1 MTKTSEDNMIMR
13 IVQHRIEVM
22 DSIKTLLMS
31 SMTIYLRTKVELTM
45 ILSHLVLV
53 GKEREII

>member
-1 MTKTSEDNMIMR
+1 MRTSEDNMIMR

>member
-1 MTKTSEDNMIMR
+1 
-13 IVQHRIEVM
+13 M